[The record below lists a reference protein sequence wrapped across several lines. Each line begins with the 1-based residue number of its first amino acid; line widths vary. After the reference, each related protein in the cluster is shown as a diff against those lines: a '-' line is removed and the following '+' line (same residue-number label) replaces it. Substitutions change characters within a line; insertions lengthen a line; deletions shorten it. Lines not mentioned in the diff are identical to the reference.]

1 MDKRIWIKITYV
13 SLWMRFKQRISFRFV
28 SFRFSSFRFGSV
40 RFGHFLPIANQLRAS
55 SLYVLHGRLCGSRIR
70 ITHVTY
76 YLGITRFRRGAV
88 SHVYA
93 FDVLRCNIRVWIFI
107 RWTNGRRNKIFFEKV
122 SIIFVSFDIIYFSR
136 YFLMKIYDKKWK
148 KFLIW
153 ILKYFLILK
162 FDKYGNI

>member
-1 MDKRIWIKITYV
+1 M
-13 SLWMRFKQRISFRFV
+13 
-28 SFRFSSFRFGSV
+28 
-40 RFGHFLPIANQLRAS
+40 
-55 SLYVLHGRLCGSRIR
+55 
-70 ITHVTY
+70 
-76 YLGITRFRRGAV
+76 
-88 SHVYA
+88 
-93 FDVLRCNIRVWIFI
+93 
-107 RWTNGRRNKIFFEKV
+107 